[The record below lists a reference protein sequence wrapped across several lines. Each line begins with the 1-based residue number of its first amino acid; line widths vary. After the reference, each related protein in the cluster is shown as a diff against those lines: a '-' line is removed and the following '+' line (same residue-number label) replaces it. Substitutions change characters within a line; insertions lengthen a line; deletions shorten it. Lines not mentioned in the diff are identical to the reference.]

1 MTSPQ
6 KFSVQ
11 GSAPQPQGNVS
22 CGGHAGVQSAPLGRV
37 SVDREEQLKHQQ
49 RARQEHPHHH
59 HHDEGSRRAQ
69 LQSQSPAATEETVVE
84 SSSSEPFPRAR
95 LDPLVGRGRVEVPDE
110 EAEYLRRNVEHL
122 RSQKH
127 RLEDRVQSLEARV
140 QGLEKTKN
148 QYKMLYEQA
157 QKEAKCRSGG
167 EQELFCLHEQLQA
180 VTYLKDNVC
189 TQFPP
194 RIATSLRPGEIAT
207 RSRRRIEAR
216 CLRHLHG
223 QFGEHRLPSLQASCL
238 MLILRPTAMHKKM
251 PDLPVSCGPED
262 ANLHALT
269 T

>member
-180 VTYLKDNVC
+180 VTYLKDALNNENLELLQRLERSQHARGEESKQGACVICMDNLANTVC
-189 TQFPP
+189 LPCKHLALCSYCDQQQCIKKCP
-194 RIATSLRPGEIAT
+194 IC
-207 RSRRRIEAR
+207 RSAVD
-216 CLRHLHG
+216 
-223 QFGEHRLPSLQASCL
+223 Q
-238 MLILRPTAMHKKM
+238 KM
-251 PDLPVSCGPED
+251 QIYMP
-262 ANLHALT
+262 
-269 T
+269 